1 MSAGVKQVHIHTC
14 TIALHL
20 LYIDPQPGDLVVY
33 AESQTKQFRSFL
45 LRANRYPSL
54 LVGGASGCGLNKKI
68 VIVEVGS
75 HVQCT

>member
-1 MSAGVKQVHIHTC
+1 MYMYNSLTLTVHT
-14 TIALHL
+14 
-20 LYIDPQPGDLVVY
+20 DPQPGDLVVY

-54 LVGGASGCGLNKKI
+54 LVGGASGCGLGASGCGLNKKI